1 MECEKIS
8 INLSSNPNFVSV
20 IRLTTSGI
28 ASKMGFTLDDI
39 EDLKV
44 SISEACTNAIKH
56 SKESE
61 FDLTFYVYKDRLT
74 IEVKDNGI
82 GYDEEAVEDPDP
94 NNPKTSGLGL
104 FIIKTL
110 MDDVEI
116 KTCDKCGTIIK
127 MTKMVGVDN

>member
-1 MECEKIS
+1 MEYEMIS
-8 INLSSNPNFVSV
+8 MNMSSNTNFVSV
-20 IRLTTSGI
+20 VRLTTSGI

-56 SKESE
+56 SKEMNFE
-61 FDLTFYVYKDRLT
+61 VNFYMYNDRLT
-74 IEVKDNGI
+74 VEVKDKGI
-82 GYDEEAVEDPDP
+82 GYDVDDVEDPDP

-110 MDDVEI
+110 MDKVDVCTGNE
-116 KTCDKCGTIIK
+116 KGTIIK
-127 MTKMVGVDN
+127 MTKMVGV

>member
-1 MECEKIS
+1 MIS
-8 INLSSNPNFVSV
+8 MNMSSNPNFVSV
-20 IRLTTSGI
+20 VRLTTSGI

-56 SKESE
+56 SKEMNFE
-61 FDLTFYVYKDRLT
+61 VNFYMYNDRLT
-74 IEVKDNGI
+74 VEVKDKGI
-82 GYDEEAVEDPDP
+82 GYDVDDVEDPDP

-110 MDDVEI
+110 MDKVDVCTGNE
-116 KTCDKCGTIIK
+116 KGTIIK
-127 MTKMVGVDN
+127 MTKMVGV

>member
-1 MECEKIS
+1 MEYERIS
-8 INLSSNPNFVSV
+8 MNMSSNPNFVSV

-56 SKESE
+56 SKKDTFEVN
-61 FDLTFYVYKDRLT
+61 FYVFEDKLT
-74 IEVKDNGI
+74 VEVKDKGV
-82 GYDEEAVEDPDP
+82 GYDISAVEEPDP
-94 NNPKTSGLGL
+94 EDPKTSGLGL

-110 MDDVEI
+110 MDEVDVC
-116 KTCDKCGTIIK
+116 TCSEKGTIIK
-127 MTKMVGVDN
+127 MTKMVGVEE

>member
-61 FDLTFYVYKDRLT
+61 FYLTFYVYEDRLT

-94 NNPKTSGLGL
+94 NNPKTNGLGL